1 MPSASLKVEV
11 TGLDDAERHLRAL
24 VAAASDLTPVMKDIG
39 EHLLNTTRERF
50 KDEQGPLGAPWA
62 PLSEHTKRRKKRNAG
77 RILTRDG
84 YLGGTLAVEA
94 GRVYPRVSGG
104 TIEIERLES
113 RFRGLSPRERGNLGR
128 GSGPHREADLPPGV
142 APPVPGPPCRV
153 PHCLAAAP
161 HQCDRSRRRRREDEG
176 EEQRGRHLGRDP
188 EVGVP

>member
-1 MPSASLKVEV
+1 MPGASLKVEV
-11 TGLDDAERHLRAL
+11 TGLDDSERHLRAL

-94 GRVYPRVSGG
+94 GRVYPRMSGG
-104 TIEIERLES
+104 TWAEEAAHIAKRIYR
-113 RFRGLSPRERGNLGR
+113 RG
-128 GSGPHREADLPPGV
+128 
-142 APPVPGPPCRV
+142 
-153 PHCLAAAP
+153 
-161 HQCDRSRRRRREDEG
+161 
-176 EEQRGRHLGRDP
+176 
-188 EVGVP
+188 